1 MINLIR
7 NELYKIFHKKGIY
20 ISLLVVTAFVF
31 LTNFIYN
38 LNLLNGDNTD
48 KFISYVDTAYLTEL
62 EEEGNIKSDEYI
74 STKTNSLISEYFNS
88 FEKGS
93 WQRYALNP
101 YNNSNYYNELYNIY
115 YRIVS
120 YEVKYSKDEE
130 EYENAQKEKESFEEK
145 IKNMS
150 WQDYVKEE
158 KEELEESLKNSQD
171 TVYLTSQIE
180 GMDLRLKYNVDFSN
194 SNRNQYV
201 DTYVSN
207 RSYILEQE
215 GNDKLDD
222 DTKEELERS
231 EAENKEIIYR
241 FENNI
246 KDYSSNSNNGIIE
259 NFYNE
264 YFLMILIIIIIVS
277 GSIVSEE
284 FSKGTIKLL
293 LVKPYS
299 RTKILLSKY
308 ITSLL
313 MIVFA
318 IVFIL
323 LAQLIIGGIFFGYDT
338 LTIPKIVYNFSTNM
352 VMEMNIFKYFL
363 YTTIAVLPQF
373 ILLTTLA
380 FSLSTLFLS
389 TSLANTLTII
399 GSLAGD
405 VINAIAVSYEINI
418 LKLFVTLNWDF
429 TPYLFGGKSP
439 YLGITLTHSIIVCIV
454 YWLIMIVTTFI
465 VFKRRNIKN
474 V

>member
-38 LNLLNGDNTD
+38 LDLLNGDTVASFN
-48 KFISYVDTAYLTEL
+48 SYVDTTYLEEL
-62 EEEGNIKSDEYI
+62 EEAGDTKSDEYI
-74 STKTNSLISEYFNS
+74 SAKATSLTSEYFNN
-88 FEKGS
+88 FEKDS
-93 WQRYALNP
+93 WQRYAFNV
-101 YNNSNYYNELYNIY
+101 YNGSNYYNELSDIN
-115 YRIVS
+115 YRIVY
-120 YEVKYSKDEE
+120 YEKAK
-130 EYENAQKEKESFEEK
+130 KEKESFEEK
-145 IKNMS
+145 LKKMS

-158 KEELEESLKNSQD
+158 KEELEESLKNNQD
-171 TVYLTSQIE
+171 TAYLTSQIE
-180 GMDLRLKYNVDFSN
+180 GIDLRLKYNVDFSN
-194 SNRNQYV
+194 NNRNQYIN
-201 DTYVSN
+201 TYVAN
-207 RSYILEQE
+207 RSYILGQE

-222 DTKEELERS
+222 DAKEELERS

-338 LTIPKIVYNFSTNM
+338 LTIPKIVYNFSIIN
-352 VMEMNIFKYFL
+352 NI
-363 YTTIAVLPQF
+363 
-373 ILLTTLA
+373 
-380 FSLSTLFLS
+380 
-389 TSLANTLTII
+389 
-399 GSLAGD
+399 
-405 VINAIAVSYEINI
+405 
-418 LKLFVTLNWDF
+418 
-429 TPYLFGGKSP
+429 
-439 YLGITLTHSIIVCIV
+439 
-454 YWLIMIVTTFI
+454 
-465 VFKRRNIKN
+465 
-474 V
+474 

>member
-38 LNLLNGDNTD
+38 LNLLNGDTVASFN
-48 KFISYVDTAYLTEL
+48 SYVDTTYLEEL
-62 EEEGNIKSDEYI
+62 EEAGDTKSDEYI
-74 STKTNSLISEYFNS
+74 SAKATSLTSEYFNN
-88 FEKGS
+88 FEKDS
-93 WQRYALNP
+93 WQRYAFNV
-101 YNNSNYYNELYNIY
+101 YNGSNYYNELSDIN
-115 YRIVS
+115 YRIVY
-120 YEVKYSKDEE
+120 YEVRHDNKED
-130 EYENAQKEKESFEEK
+130 YEKAKKEKKLFEEK

-150 WQDYVKEE
+150 WQDFVKEE
-158 KEELEESLKNSQD
+158 KEELEESLKDNQD
-171 TVYLTSQIE
+171 SAYYTSQIE
-180 GMDLRLKYNVDFSN
+180 GIDLRLKYNIDFS
-194 SNRNQYV
+194 
-201 DTYVSN
+201 
-207 RSYILEQE
+207 
-215 GNDKLDD
+215 
-222 DTKEELERS
+222 
-231 EAENKEIIYR
+231 KEIIYR

-352 VMEMNIFKYFL
+352 VMEMNIFKYLL

-380 FSLSTLFLS
+380 FSLSTIFVS

-439 YLGITLTHSIIVCIV
+439 YLGITLSHSIIVCIV

>member
-38 LNLLNGDNTD
+38 LNLLNGDTVASFN
-48 KFISYVDTAYLTEL
+48 SYVDTTYLEEL
-62 EEEGNIKSDEYI
+62 EEAGDTKSDEYI
-74 STKTNSLISEYFNS
+74 SAKATSLTSEYFNN
-88 FEKGS
+88 FEKDS
-93 WQRYALNP
+93 WQRYAFNV
-101 YNNSNYYNELYNIY
+101 YNGSNYYNELSDIN
-115 YRIVS
+115 YRIVY
-120 YEVKYSKDEE
+120 YEVRHDNKED
-130 EYENAQKEKESFEEK
+130 YEKAKKEKKLFEEK

-150 WQDYVKEE
+150 WQDFVKEE
-158 KEELEESLKNSQD
+158 KEELEESLKDNQD
-171 TVYLTSQIE
+171 SAYYTSQIE
-180 GMDLRLKYNVDFSN
+180 GIDLRLKYNIDFSN
-194 SNRNQYV
+194 SNWNQYV
-201 DTYVSN
+201 DTYVAN

-215 GNDKLDD
+215 GKDKLDS
-222 DTKEELERS
+222 DTKEELERT

-439 YLGITLTHSIIVCIV
+439 YLGITLSHSIIVCIV

>member
-38 LNLLNGDNTD
+38 LDLLNSDNISNFTSSIDNT
-48 KFISYVDTAYLTEL
+48 YLTEL
-62 EEEGNIKSDEYI
+62 EEEGNIKTEEYI
-74 STKTNSLISEYFNS
+74 STKTDSLISEYINS

-93 WQRYALNP
+93 WQRYALNA
-101 YNNSNYYNELYNIY
+101 YNGASYYNELYNIY
-115 YRIVS
+115 YKIVS
-120 YEVKYSKDEE
+120 YEVKYSNNEE
-130 EYENAQKEKESFEEK
+130 EYLEAKKEKESFEEK
-145 IKNMS
+145 IENIS

-158 KEELEESLKNSQD
+158 KKELEESLKSNQD
-171 TVYLTSQIE
+171 TAYLTSQIE
-180 GMDLRLKYNVDFSN
+180 GMDLRLKYNIDFSN
-194 SNRNQYV
+194 NNRNQYI
-201 DTYVSN
+201 DTYVAN

-215 GNDKLDD
+215 GNDKLDN
-222 DTKEELERS
+222 DTKEELER
-231 EAENKEIIYR
+231 EKAENKEILYR
-241 FENNI
+241 LENNI
-246 KDYSSNSNNGIIE
+246 KDYSSSSNNSIIE

-323 LAQLIIGGIFFGYDT
+323 IAQLIIGGLFFGYDT
-338 LTIPKIVYNFSTNM
+338 LAIPKIVYNFSTKM

-363 YTTIAVLPQF
+363 YTTVAILPQL
-373 ILLTTLA
+373 ILLTTLS
-380 FSLSTLFLS
+380 FSLSTIFVS

-399 GSLAGD
+399 GSFAGD
-405 VINAIAVSYEINI
+405 IINTLAVSYEINI

-429 TPYLFGGKSP
+429 TPYLFGGSSP
-439 YLGITLTHSIIVCIV
+439 YLGITLSHSIIVCIV
-454 YWLIMIVTTFI
+454 YWLIMLVTTFI
-465 VFKRRNIKN
+465 VFQRRNIKN

>member
-38 LNLLNGDNTD
+38 LDLLNGDTVASFN
-48 KFISYVDTAYLTEL
+48 SYYDTTYLKEL
-62 EEEGNIKSDEYI
+62 EEAGDTKSNEYI
-74 STKTNSLISEYFNS
+74 SAKTASLTSEYFNS
-88 FEKGS
+88 FEKDS
-93 WQRYALNP
+93 WQRYAFNV
-101 YNNSNYYNELYNIY
+101 YNGSNYYNELSDIN
-115 YRIVS
+115 YRIVY
-120 YEVKYSKDEE
+120 YEVRRDNKED
-130 EYENAQKEKESFEEK
+130 YEKAKKEKELFEEK

-150 WQDYVKEE
+150 WQDFVKEE
-158 KEELEESLKNSQD
+158 KKELEESLKDNQD
-171 TVYLTSQIE
+171 SAYYTSQIE
-180 GMDLRLKYNVDFSN
+180 GIDLRLKYNIDFSN

-201 DTYVSN
+201 DTYVAN

-215 GNDKLDD
+215 GKDKLDS

-338 LTIPKIVYNFSTNM
+338 LAIPKIVYNFSTNM

-363 YTTIAVLPQF
+363 YTTVAILPQF

-405 VINAIAVSYEINI
+405 VINALAVSYEINI

-439 YLGITLTHSIIVCIV
+439 YLGITLSHSIIVCIV

>member
-38 LNLLNGDNTD
+38 LNLLNGDTVASFN
-48 KFISYVDTAYLTEL
+48 SYVDTTYLEEL
-62 EEEGNIKSDEYI
+62 EEAGDTKSDEYI
-74 STKTNSLISEYFNS
+74 SAKATSLTSEYFNN
-88 FEKGS
+88 FEKDS
-93 WQRYALNP
+93 WQRYAFNV
-101 YNNSNYYNELYNIY
+101 YNGSNYYNELSDIN
-115 YRIVS
+115 YRIVY
-120 YEVKYSKDEE
+120 YEVRHDNKED
-130 EYENAQKEKESFEEK
+130 YEKAKKEKKLFEEK

-150 WQDYVKEE
+150 WQDFVKEE
-158 KEELEESLKNSQD
+158 KEELEESLKDNQD
-171 TVYLTSQIE
+171 SAYYTSQIE
-180 GMDLRLKYNVDFSN
+180 GIDLRLKYNIDFSN
-194 SNRNQYV
+194 SNWNQYV
-201 DTYVSN
+201 DTYVAN

-215 GNDKLDD
+215 GKDKLDS
-222 DTKEELERS
+222 DTKEELERT

-352 VMEMNIFKYFL
+352 VMEMNIFKYLL

-380 FSLSTLFLS
+380 FSLSTIFVS

-439 YLGITLTHSIIVCIV
+439 YLGITLSHSIIVCIV